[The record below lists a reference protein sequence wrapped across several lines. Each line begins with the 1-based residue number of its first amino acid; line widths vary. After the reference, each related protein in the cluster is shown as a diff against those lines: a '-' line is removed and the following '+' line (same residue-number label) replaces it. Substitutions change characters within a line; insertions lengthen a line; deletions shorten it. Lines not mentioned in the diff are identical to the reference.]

1 MKIFSNTRR
10 AKHIKPRKIAL
21 IVTTNDEYKETDEY
35 KEIKRNLSE
44 YVINTVVYHEDI
56 QWEDINKRID
66 TLKRENDIRIKNGD
80 RIIFLE
86 DLSVK
91 GVLPMKE

>member
-21 IVTTNDEYKETDEY
+21 IVTTNDEY